1 MVVILGH
8 CPAVGLVRIQKLKMG
23 LRLQLSHGKH
33 CHYLCD
39 AFWLNG
45 YEIAICKG
53 LRLKHVDFCHVF
65 SSVMFMD
72 CLNVKLDK
80 MS

>member
-8 CPAVGLVRIQKLKMG
+8 CPAVGLARIQKLKIG
-23 LRLQLSHGKH
+23 LRLQLSHGKR

-53 LRLKHVDFCHVF
+53 LRLKLMWIF
-65 SSVMFMD
+65 VMFSALS
-72 CLNVKLDK
+72 CLWIV
-80 MS
+80 